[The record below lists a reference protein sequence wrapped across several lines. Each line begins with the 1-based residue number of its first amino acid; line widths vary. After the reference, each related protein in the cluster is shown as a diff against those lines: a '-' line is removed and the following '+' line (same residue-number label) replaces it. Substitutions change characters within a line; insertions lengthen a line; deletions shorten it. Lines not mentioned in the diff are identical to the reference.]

1 MNKFL
6 AIFLA
11 AEMFVNSLSGMAGH
25 LSEFKDSIDIPEPE
39 ITWELDQQPNLEVI
53 EEIIEEP
60 EIIEE
65 VVVEDSEPEP
75 EIIEEEP
82 VEVDSWAYGRLHIP
96 DAGISVA
103 LYAGHDQAITDAW
116 DSANIFVHGNY
127 YGQTIAD
134 HSNQEFAN
142 MYSVS
147 VGTTGYI
154 QLADGPTI
162 NIQCVDIFD
171 GNNIGKLIVDE
182 SGVSA
187 HGRSDYMMYTCR
199 DNWQSVRIWLWS
211 II

>member
-1 MNKFL
+1 MSKFL

-25 LSEFKDSIDIPEPE
+25 LSEFKD
-39 ITWELDQQPNLEVI
+39 WELDPQPEVEVI

-65 VVVEDSEPEP
+65 EPEEAVVEDSEPEP

-82 VEVDSWAYGRLHIP
+82 GPVEVYSGAYGRLHIP

-142 MYSVS
+142 LYSVS
-147 VGTTGYI
+147 IGTTGYI
-154 QLADGPTI
+154 QLSDGSII
-162 NIQCVDIFD
+162 NIQCVDVFD

-182 SGVSA
+182 DGVSA
-187 HGRSDYMMYTCR
+187 HGRTDYMMYTCR
-199 DNWQSVRIWLWS
+199 DSWQNVRIWLWS

>member
-1 MNKFL
+1 MSNFL

-11 AEMFVNSLSGMAGH
+11 AEMLVCSSSNMAAH
-25 LSEFKDSIDIPEPE
+25 LNEFKN
-39 ITWELDQQPNLEVI
+39 WELDPQPNLEVI
-53 EEIIEEP
+53 FDEPEEEVVEEEP
-60 EIIEE
+60 EE
-65 VVVEDSEPEP
+65 VVMEEPESEP

-82 VEVDSWAYGRLHIP
+82 EPVEVDSGAYGRLHIP
-96 DAGISVA
+96 DVGISVA

-142 MYSVS
+142 LYSVS
-147 VGTTGYI
+147 IGTTGYI
-154 QLADGPTI
+154 QLSDWSII

-182 SGVSA
+182 DGVSA
-187 HGRSDYMMYTCR
+187 HGRTDYMMYTCR
-199 DNWQSVRIWLWS
+199 DCWQNVRIWLWS

>member
-1 MNKFL
+1 MSKFL

-11 AEMFVNSLSGMAGH
+11 AEMFVNSLSAMAGH
-25 LSEFKDSIDIPEPE
+25 ISEFKD
-39 ITWELDQQPNLEVI
+39 WELDPQPELEVI
-53 EEIIEEP
+53 FDEPEEDVVEEEP
-60 EIIEE
+60 EELVI
-65 VVVEDSEPEP
+65 EDSEPES
-75 EIIEEEP
+75 EIIEPEPEP

-96 DAGISVA
+96 NVGISVA
-103 LYAGHDQAITDAW
+103 LYDTHDQAVTDAW
-116 DSANIFVHGNY
+116 DSANIFTHGSY
-127 YGQTIAD
+127 CGQTIAD

-142 MYSVS
+142 LYSVS
-147 VGTTGYI
+147 IGTTGYI
-154 QLADGPTI
+154 QLADGSII

-199 DNWQSVRIWLWS
+199 DNWQNVRIWLWS